1 MPIIT
6 VVGASGNVQVTVD
19 GAQNSALYNQAT
31 DLSNQLSSVIST
43 LDPQNLAAG
52 DTTFSSGNKAGY
64 GVITSAGSYRVAGD
78 VQYLSIG
85 SDANTQPGTALDGW
99 VNVNAYGGTAKNMT
113 VLGGTN
119 TGIAFRA
126 GDQSGQFLAGSGDN
140 LFEGNSLSTAGNW
153 NIMTG
158 NGDDTVNSGAGNNT
172 ISAGLGHNTID
183 LGSGMNY
190 VHSDG
195 QDTIT
200 ATAGRQS
207 VTLSGSSSTVQLS
220 DNSLVVDANGSQQ
233 ITVGGAS
240 TVTGGSLDYINFSGA
255 TGTVEGGQNS
265 TISAAHGN
273 LQTENTDSALINVSD
288 NLTFIGGTGET
299 TITAGHATIFG
310 SNGLD
315 IHVGASQQGTIDGA
329 GANNLFVA
337 NDGNETL
344 DGASSAFGFQAFG
357 NNAGTTGTQSFIGG
371 TASDTLVAGVGN
383 ATLEGGSGAA
393 NVFGFRNSVA
403 GADYTIQ
410 DFGSAANNSVLL
422 VDYDYTKASFQAD
435 VLDKATHN
443 GNNTTITLSDHSQ
456 ITFVNVDTLN
466 ENQFSGLK

>member
-31 DLSNQLSSVIST
+31 DLSNKLSSAISGLT
-43 LDPQNLAAG
+43 AQNIAPGATDFG
-52 DTTFSSGNKAGY
+52 TGNQAGY
-64 GVITSAGSYRVAGD
+64 GVITAPGSYQVSGNA
-78 VQYLSIG
+78 QFLSVG
-85 SDANTQPGTALDGW
+85 SNQPGVGLDGW
-99 VNVNAYGGTAKNMT
+99 VNINATGVTPSSNMT
-113 VLGGTN
+113 VIGGSN
-119 TGIAFRA
+119 TGIAFSA
-126 GDQSGQFLAGSGDN
+126 GAQSGTFLAGSGDN
-140 LFEGNSLSTAGNW
+140 VFVGNNQPTAGNW
-153 NIMTG
+153 NILSG
-158 NGDDTVNSGAGNNT
+158 GGDDTVVSGAGNNT
-172 ISAGLGHNTID
+172 ISAGTGHNTID

-207 VTLSGSSSTVQLS
+207 VTLSGSSSTVNLS
-220 DNSLVVDANGSQQ
+220 DNSLVIDASGNQH

-240 TVTGGSLDYINFSGA
+240 TVTGGSLDYINMSGA
-255 TGTVEGGQNS
+255 TGTVEGGQNT
-265 TISAAHGN
+265 TISAAHGD
-273 LQTENTDSALINVSD
+273 LQTENTDSALISAAN

-315 IHVGASQQGTIDGA
+315 VHVNASQQGTIDGA

-357 NNAGTTGTQSFIGG
+357 NNVGTTGTQTFIGG

-393 NVFGFRNSVA
+393 NVFGFRNGIA

-410 DFGSAANNSVLL
+410 DFGSAAGNSVLL
-422 VDYDYTKASFQAD
+422 VDYDYTKASFQTD
-435 VLDKATHN
+435 VLDKAITS

-456 ITFVNVDTLN
+456 ITFVNVAHLN

>member
-99 VNVNAYGGTAKNMT
+99 VNVNAYGGTTKNMT

-422 VDYDYTKASFQAD
+422 VDYDYTKASFQTE

-443 GNNTTITLSDHSQ
+443 GGNTTITLSDHSQ

>member
-43 LDPQNLAAG
+43 LDRQNLAAG
-52 DTTFSSGNKAGY
+52 DTTFSAGNKAGY
-64 GVITSAGSYRVAGD
+64 GVITSAGSYSVAGN
-78 VQYLSIG
+78 VEYLSIG
-85 SDANTQPGTALDGW
+85 SDAETQPGVALDGR
-99 VNVNAYGGTAKNMT
+99 VNINATGGSVKSMT

-126 GDQSGQFLAGSGDN
+126 GDQTGQFLAGSGDN
-140 LFEGNSLSTAGNW
+140 LFQGNNQPTAGNW
-153 NIMTG
+153 DIMTG

-183 LGSGMNY
+183 LGSGINY

-200 ATAGRQS
+200 ATSGRQS

-220 DNSLVVDANGSQQ
+220 DNSLVVDSNGSQK

-255 TGTVEGGQNS
+255 TGTVKGGQNS
-265 TISAAHGN
+265 TVSAAHGN

-315 IHVGASQQGTIDGA
+315 IHVDASQQGYINGA

-344 DGASSAFGFQAFG
+344 NGASSAFGFQAFG
-357 NNAGTTGTQSFIGG
+357 NNAGTTGTQTFIGG
-371 TASDTLVAGVGN
+371 TGSDTLVAGVGN